1 MGDLII
7 SVQALEPLYVY
18 YPSNDEEKI
27 VNQIFDYI
35 YLAKAKFKHQ
45 IAGLIFSFFEHLIDS
60 VVFEFYFRDEIKTAN
75 KEIIKHLGNLK
86 SINDNMSDEEKLAI
100 IQAEFNRLYD
110 PNHPVRNNLET
121 LDSVEEVRIIKEALK

>member
-35 YLAKAKFKHQ
+35 YPLR
-45 IAGLIFSFFEHLIDS
+45 L
-60 VVFEFYFRDEIKTAN
+60 
-75 KEIIKHLGNLK
+75 NLNTK
-86 SINDNMSDEEKLAI
+86 
-100 IQAEFNRLYD
+100 
-110 PNHPVRNNLET
+110 
-121 LDSVEEVRIIKEALK
+121 